1 MSNKDNLV
9 LVLLYANWCG
19 HCKNFYRKDSTGKP
33 LDLEEAKKDANGQLT
48 WQQVKKECGVKTMQ
62 FEEKELENADGKVEN
77 ISLDELNKYMS
88 SEDEIKRRGW
98 PTIVML
104 KKNGDKYDILKQF
117 EKSRSDI
124 QEFKDFIK
132 ECEKECE
139 KGAKTESGQKGGAI
153 NYRHKYK
160 KYKVM
165 YRELM
170 QKYKQIG
177 GK

>member
-1 MSNKDNLV
+1 MSDNKDNLI

-19 HCKNFYRKDSTGKP
+19 HCRNFYKKDSSGNP
-33 LDLEEAKKDANGQLT
+33 LDLEKINDDGLS
-48 WQQVKKECGVKTMQ
+48 WQQVKKECGIKTLQ
-62 FEEKELENADGKVEN
+62 FEEKELEKGGRVEGVT
-77 ISLDELNKYMS
+77 LDDLNKFMS
-88 SEDEIKRRGW
+88 EGKGW

-104 KKNGDKYDILKQF
+104 KKHGDKYNILKQF
-117 EKSRSDI
+117 QKSRSDI
-124 QEFKDFIK
+124 KEFKNFIE
-132 ECEKECE
+132 ECTSNEKND
-139 KGAKTESGQKGGAI
+139 QKGGAI

-170 QKYKQIG
+170 RKYKQVG

>member
-1 MSNKDNLV
+1 MSNTKDDLV

-19 HCKNFYRKDSTGKP
+19 HCRNFYKKDSNGSP
-33 LDLEEAKKDANGQLT
+33 LELKDIKNTDEKDLT
-48 WQQVKKECGVKTMQ
+48 WQKVKKDCGIKTMQ
-62 FEEKELENADGKVEN
+62 FEEKELEKGGNVEG
-77 ISLDELNKYMS
+77 IALDELNKFMS
-88 SEDEIKRRGW
+88 EGKGW

-104 KKNGDKYDILKQF
+104 KKNGDKYNIVKQF
-117 EKSRSDI
+117 EKSRNDMKNF
-124 QEFKDFIK
+124 EDFIE
-132 ECEKECE
+132 ECAGE
-139 KGAKTESGQKGGAI
+139 KTEQKGGSI

-170 QKYKQIG
+170 EKYKQAG

>member
-19 HCKNFYRKDSTGKP
+19 HCKNFYRKDSNGKP
-33 LDLEEAKKDANGQLT
+33 LELKDIKEESLS
-48 WQQVKKECGVKTMQ
+48 WQQVKKDCGIKTMQ
-62 FEEKELENADGKVEN
+62 FEESELKNGGKSEGV
-77 ISLDELNKYMS
+77 SLDELNKYMS
-88 SEDEIKRRGW
+88 ADGRGW

-117 EKSRSDI
+117 QKSRSDI
-124 QEFKDFIK
+124 NEFKDFIE
-132 ECEKECE
+132 ECSSEEK
-139 KGAKTESGQKGGAI
+139 SGQKGGAV

-165 YRELM
+165 YRKLM
-170 QKYKQIG
+170 EKYKQIG

>member
-1 MSNKDNLV
+1 MSINKDDLL

-19 HCKNFYRKDSTGKP
+19 HCRNFYKKDSNNSP
-33 LDLEEAKKDANGQLT
+33 LDLKDIKSVDKNELT
-48 WQQVKKECGVKTMQ
+48 WQQVKKDCGIKTLQ
-62 FEEKELENADGKVEN
+62 FEEKELEKGGN
-77 ISLDELNKYMS
+77 IEGVTLDELNKFMS
-88 SEDEIKRRGW
+88 EGKGW

-104 KKNGDKYDILKQF
+104 KKNGDKYNILKQF
-117 EKSRSDI
+117 EKSRNDMKNFE
-124 QEFKDFIK
+124 EFIE
-132 ECEKECE
+132 ECKSSE
-139 KGAKTESGQKGGAI
+139 QKGGSI

-170 QKYKQIG
+170 QKYKQAG

>member
-19 HCKNFYRKDSTGKP
+19 HCRNFYKKDSSGNP
-33 LDLEEAKKDANGQLT
+33 LELKDIKDNSKDNIS
-48 WQQVKKECGVKTMQ
+48 WQQVKKDCGVKTMQ
-62 FEEKELENADGKVEN
+62 FEETELKKGGKVEGVT
-77 ISLDELNKYMS
+77 LDELNKYMS
-88 SEDEIKRRGW
+88 EGKGW

-104 KKNGDKYDILKQF
+104 KKNGDKYDIMKQF
-117 EKSRSDI
+117 ENSRN
-124 QEFKDFIK
+124 EMKNFKDFID
-132 ECEKECE
+132 ECSSEGKSE
-139 KGAKTESGQKGGAI
+139 QKGGAI
-153 NYRHKYK
+153 NYRHKYI

-165 YRELM
+165 YREIM